1 MMDANATKEKDI
13 VGGDGGD
20 SDEKNVSEEHIDS
33 VGGEGDDDEL
43 SDEASGASVSS
54 SENIGG
60 PYKLRCDTHGH
71 MQGTYKCLIPQS
83 KGLCGLSYCRLCLAR
98 NCAQCISHL
107 PAHFEK
113 MCPVCHTHYLNH
125 VKYPLDSE
133 FSFLLETHK
142 QTDPFPTIHYKKS
155 PVRKIKPPL
164 TNARS
169 PSPSPPPPPPPRKK
183 AEVTSND
190 TRSSSRV
197 AKRKAVD
204 KQALRDESAIKKARC
219 DYEKKRRQ
227 KAVQLRRE
235 TVSTSSFQLFVL
247 QGLSCI

>member
-1 MMDANATKEKDI
+1 MDATATKEKDI

-98 NCAQCISHL
+98 NCAQCIFHL

-133 FSFLLETHK
+133 FSFRLETHK

-164 TNARS
+164 TIARS
-169 PSPSPPPPPPPRKK
+169 PSPSPPPPPRSRKK

-197 AKRKAVD
+197 AKRQAVD
-204 KQALRDESAIKKARC
+204 KKALRDESAIKKAKC

-227 KAVQLRRE
+227 EAVQLRRE